1 MKIIVWED
9 LNIETNMLNGNIE
22 EVKLINVEIDSED
35 EDNYEDGGQEFTL
48 EQIITTP
55 FGVYHVKDFFNP
67 MRQYRWN
74 MAHTNFDISK
84 SVLNGLCSVSGVE
97 RVVVLSRYRFLIAFA
112 KAFSVSSVKDSI
124 YKTLGASQPLPED
137 VLAKKKDLSN
147 IYDKWA
153 IYYLSDRDWEY
164 ADESSYEEKIKYFRE
179 RQENE
184 NGIIITHETDI

>member
-9 LNIETNMLNGNIE
+9 LNIETNMLNGSIQEIE
-22 EVKLINVEIDSED
+22 IIDDDDNDETEEYSE
-35 EDNYEDGGQEFTL
+35 EGQEFSL
-48 EQIITTP
+48 EKIITTP
-55 FGVYHVKDFFNP
+55 FGAYHVRDFFNP

-74 MAHTNFDISK
+74 MAHTNFDVTKTVFNS
-84 SVLNGLCSVSGVE
+84 LCKVPGVE

-112 KAFSVSSVKDSI
+112 KAFIVSNVKDSI
-124 YKTLGASQPLPED
+124 YKTLNASQPLPD
-137 VLAKKKDLSN
+137 NILAKKKELQS

-153 IYYLSDRDWEY
+153 IYYLSQDDCEY
-164 ADESSYEEKIKYFRE
+164 ADESSYDEKIKIFRQ